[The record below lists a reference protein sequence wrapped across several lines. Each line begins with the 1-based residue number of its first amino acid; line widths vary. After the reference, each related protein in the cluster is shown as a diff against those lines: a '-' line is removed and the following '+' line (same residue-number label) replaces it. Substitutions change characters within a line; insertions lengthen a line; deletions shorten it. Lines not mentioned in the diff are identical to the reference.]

1 MDDRGH
7 GSTAGFAST
16 RSNEGGS
23 ATGRRGR
30 VRGPRGAATAGRCPD
45 LHAGAHSGRTSRVA
59 RVAALLALVVAT
71 SAAAQEFPSRPLRL
85 VVASGPGGGTD
96 LTARNVARTLSEHLK
111 VAAFVENRPGA
122 GSATGTGFVAK
133 APPDGYTLL
142 FGSGSSMVMNPFLYR
157 TLAYDSGRDF
167 VVTGFVAAYP
177 FVLVA
182 RPDLPAGNLAE
193 LARLAKERPGRL
205 TYASAGSGSLQH
217 VWATILFRAMGLD
230 LIHVPYKGASMAHP
244 DMMAGRIDL
253 MFDNLSASLKHVES
267 GRLKA
272 LAVSPA
278 KRAAALPQVPTVGES
293 GVVSFDGESWMALFA
308 PSATPQVAVDRLRA
322 LLLDV
327 VADAEFGA
335 RVVQAGGR
343 VMSVPAAQQDAF
355 LKSEIERWG
364 RLIRQHGVSVE

>member
-1 MDDRGH
+1 MPVL
-7 GSTAGFAST
+7 TNA
-16 RSNEGGS
+16 
-23 ATGRRGR
+23 GRRAR
-30 VRGPRGAATAGRCPD
+30 LRAWAAAAMLGIFALPAG
-45 LHAGAHSGRTSRVA
+45 
-59 RVAALLALVVAT
+59 
-71 SAAAQEFPSRPLRL
+71 AQEFPARPLRL

-96 LTARNVARTLSEHLK
+96 LTARNVARTLSETLR
-111 VAAFVENRPGA
+111 VGAFVENRPGA
-122 GSATGTGFVAK
+122 GSATGTGYVAK
-133 APPDGYTLL
+133 SPPDGYTLL

-157 TLAYDSGRDF
+157 NLAYDAGRDF

-182 RPDLPAGNLAE
+182 RPDLPVNSLAE
-193 LARLAKERPGRL
+193 FVRYAKERPGRL

-244 DMMAGRIDL
+244 DLMAGRIDL

-278 KRAAALPQVPTVGES
+278 RRAPALPQVPAVAES
-293 GVVSFDGESWMALFA
+293 GAAAFEGESWMALFA
-308 PSATPQVAVDRLRA
+308 PSATPQPAVDRLRA
-322 LLLDV
+322 LLLEV

-335 RVVQAGGR
+335 RVAQAGGR
-343 VMSVPAAQQDAF
+343 VMSVPAAQQDGF

-364 RLIRQHGVSVE
+364 RLIRQHGVTVD

>member
-1 MDDRGH
+1 MSKQGR
-7 GSTAGFAST
+7 
-16 RSNEGGS
+16 
-23 ATGRRGR
+23 TGRS
-30 VRGPRGAATAGRCPD
+30 PRLRLIGA
-45 LHAGAHSGRTSRVA
+45 V
-59 RVAALLALVVAT
+59 ALLAALAT
-71 SAAAQEFPSRPLRL
+71 SAFAQEFPSRPLRL

-96 LTARNVARTLSEHLK
+96 LTARNVARTLSETLR
-111 VAAFVENRPGA
+111 VAAYVENRPGA

-133 APPDGYTLL
+133 APPDGHTLL

-157 TLAYDSGRDF
+157 NLAYDSGRDF

-182 RPDLPAGNLAE
+182 RPDLPANTLSE
-193 LARLAKERPGRL
+193 LARYAKERPGRL

-253 MFDNLSASLKHVES
+253 MFDNLSASLKHIES

-278 KRAAALPQVPTVGES
+278 RRAPSLPQVPTVTES
-293 GVVSFDGESWMALFA
+293 GVAAFDGESWMALFA
-308 PSATPQVAVDRLRA
+308 PSATTPAVVDRLRA

-327 VADAEFGA
+327 VADADFGA
-335 RVVQAGGR
+335 RVAQAGGR
-343 VMSVPAAQQDAF
+343 VMSVPAAQQEAF

-364 RLIRQHGVSVE
+364 RLIRQHGVTVE

>member
-1 MDDRGH
+1 MLDR
-7 GSTAGFAST
+7 T
-16 RSNEGGS
+16 GG
-23 ATGRRGR
+23 G
-30 VRGPRGAATAGRCPD
+30 VGPR
-45 LHAGAHSGRTSRVA
+45 A
-59 RVAALLALVVAT
+59 RRIGVALLLSALAWPAV
-71 SAAAQEFPSRPLRL
+71 AQEFPARPLRL

-96 LTARNVARTLSEHLK
+96 LTARNAARTLSESLR
-111 VAAFVENRPGA
+111 VAAFVENRSGA

-133 APPDGYTLL
+133 SPPDGHTLL

-157 TLAYDSGRDF
+157 NLAYDAGRDF

-182 RPDLPAGNLAE
+182 RPDLPAATLAE
-193 LARLAKERPGRL
+193 FARYAKERPGKL

-217 VWATILFRAMGLD
+217 VWATILFRAMELE

-244 DMMAGRIDL
+244 DLMGGRIDL

-278 KRAAALPQVPTVGES
+278 RRSPSLPQVPTVAES
-293 GVVSFDGESWMALFA
+293 GLAAFDGESWMALFA
-308 PSATPQVAVDRLRA
+308 PSATPQPAVDRLRA

-335 RVVQAGGR
+335 RVALAGGR

-355 LKSEIERWG
+355 LKGEIERWG
-364 RLIRQHGVSVE
+364 RLIRQHGVGVE